1 MHMMFMCTQG
11 AKVPGKWC
19 VHAWKPHVALG
30 LRLVAVLP
38 HDLLEGHTQL
48 QDLHQSGSTHTDGQT
63 HTSQLLCTLDMT

>member
-19 VHAWKPHVALG
+19 MHAWEPHVALG

-48 QDLHQSGSTHTDGQT
+48 
-63 HTSQLLCTLDMT
+63 